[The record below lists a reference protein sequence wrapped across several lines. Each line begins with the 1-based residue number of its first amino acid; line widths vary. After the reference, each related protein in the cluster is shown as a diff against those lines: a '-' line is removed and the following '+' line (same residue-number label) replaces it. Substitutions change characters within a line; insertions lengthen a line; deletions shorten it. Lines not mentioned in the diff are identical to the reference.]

1 MSLTGT
7 MFIPA
12 MRVLE
17 DPLSQVR
24 QLAKEIGIDQAE
36 SLSSQDLA
44 QSLREADPM
53 KLLLSVDS
61 FKTYD
66 NLPLI
71 STQPVLEAASP
82 EAFLVEDPLKAHREG
97 RINQVPW
104 VVSLNSRAGEG
115 ALTLLRSFTCP
126 KRMAAFNEKF
136 LEHLALVLNLP
147 QGTSPQMVREI
158 LDAYGFQ
165 GEALNN
171 DTMLTLAEIAGDFN
185 FFFPIYE
192 TISSYASYANL
203 EENPL
208 SIYIFE
214 FTGLHSISLMF
225 GASPEDFGLGGA
237 HMDDGLHTIRLPI
250 LVEDF
255 PKDSVDAKVVQRMT
269 SLITDF
275 AKTG

>member
-1 MSLTGT
+1 
-7 MFIPA
+7 
-12 MRVLE
+12 
-17 DPLSQVR
+17 
-24 QLAKEIGIDQAE
+24 
-36 SLSSQDLA
+36 
-44 QSLREADPM
+44 
-53 KLLLSVDS
+53 
-61 FKTYD
+61 
-66 NLPLI
+66 
-71 STQPVLEAASP
+71 
-82 EAFLVEDPLKAHREG
+82 
-97 RINQVPW
+97 
-104 VVSLNSRAGEG
+104 
-115 ALTLLRSFTCP
+115 
-126 KRMAAFNEKF
+126 MAAFNEKF

-147 QGTSPQMVREI
+147 EGTSPQKVREI

-171 DTMLTLAEIAGDFN
+171 DTMFTLAEIAGDFN